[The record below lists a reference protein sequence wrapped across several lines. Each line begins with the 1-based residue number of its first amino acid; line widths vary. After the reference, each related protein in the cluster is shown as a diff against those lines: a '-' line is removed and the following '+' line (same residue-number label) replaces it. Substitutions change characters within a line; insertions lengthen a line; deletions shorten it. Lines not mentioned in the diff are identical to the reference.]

1 MKATKEALSPTRV
14 KVTIEVPFEEL
25 SEDLASAYKR
35 ISSQIRVPGFRPGKV
50 PARIVDQR
58 VGRGYVL
65 NEALPGALDRFYG
78 QALEQEQIAA
88 IASPED
94 VDVKEFNDG
103 EQLVFTAE
111 VDIRPEV
118 SLPDDLDDIE
128 IKVDDI
134 TVTDDDVD
142 QQIQSLRD
150 RFATLQPVERPVQDG
165 DYLTIDL
172 SATIDGEVVPDSE
185 SKGMSYLVGSSNL
198 IEGLDDAIMGA
209 SEGDERSFPTELKM
223 GDFAGQTAAV
233 LVKIISVKEKE
244 LPELDDDFATTAS
257 EFDTLEELKA
267 DLRERLTRVR
277 RYEQGAEARD
287 KLIDRLL
294 EITEVP
300 LPESAVKAEVDA
312 REHNMLHQLERIG
325 VSRAVYLETEG
336 KTEEEF
342 TTELRESSEKAVKSQ
357 LVLDALA
364 DKEELTVE
372 QDELTEHLVRR
383 AQQSGMPPQEF
394 ANQVVQSGQ
403 IGALFAE
410 VRRGKAL
417 AQLLERIKIT
427 DESGNAVDLSTLDE
441 GDDEAAQAADDA
453 AYEAALGHDHAG
465 HDEDDDDD
473 LGEDEDLADSEDLE
487 DPEHP
492 HEHPREE
499 QYEPEISEAGADKSA
514 ES

>member
-1 MKATKEALSPTRV
+1 VKATKEALSPTRV

-111 VDIRPEV
+111 VDVRPEV
-118 SLPDDLDDIE
+118 TLPELDDIA
-128 IKVDDI
+128 INVDD
-134 TVTDDDVD
+134 VKVSDEDVD
-142 QQIQSLRD
+142 EQIGSLRD
-150 RFATLQPVERPVQDG
+150 RFATLQPVERAVQDG

-172 SATIDGEVVPDSE
+172 SATVGGEVVPDSE

-198 IEGLDDAIMGA
+198 IEGLDDAIVGA
-209 SEGDERSFPTELKM
+209 NEGDERIFPTELKM
-223 GDFAGQTAAV
+223 GDFAGQTADV
-233 LVKIISVKEKE
+233 HVKVISVKEKE

-257 EFDTLEELKA
+257 EFDTLDELKT
-267 DLRERLTRVR
+267 DVRERLTRVR
-277 RYEQGAEARD
+277 RYEQGAQARD

-294 EITEVP
+294 ELVDVP

-403 IGALFAE
+403 IAALFAE

-417 AQLLERIKIT
+417 AQMLERITIT
-427 DESGNAVDLSTLDE
+427 DESGNAVDLSTLDAVDE
-441 GDDEAAQAADDA
+441 DGNDLDDGADELDDEV
-453 AYEAALGHDHAG
+453 HDHD
-465 HDEDDDDD
+465 HDD
-473 LGEDEDLADSEDLE
+473 E

-499 QYEPEISEAGADKSA
+499 QYEPEVSEADAEASA